1 MLLGEIQNPMKF
13 KNELLVIKKV
23 AQEKFEKQKYLNEVV
38 KLIDKAKQQEDYIFQ
53 QKNRANEEKNLRQ
66 QLGINI
72 GAIAPEINLKSP
84 DGKLI
89 ALSSLKGKVV
99 LLDFWASWCRPCRA
113 ENPNV
118 VRLYNKYKDRGFT
131 VYSVSLDQ
139 NKDKWMAAITQDQL
153 TWSNHVSE
161 LTGWKSSA
169 GNKYGVSSIPKT
181 FLIDSNGKI
190 IAYDLRGNDLEK
202 KLAEIL

>member
-1 MLLGEIQNPMKF
+1 
-13 KNELLVIKKV
+13 
-23 AQEKFEKQKYLNEVV
+23 LNEVV
-38 KLIDKAKQQEDYIFQ
+38 KLLEKAKQQEDYIFQ
-53 QKNRANEEKNLRQ
+53 QKNRVNEEKNIRE

-72 GAIAPEINLKSP
+72 GEIAPEINLKSP

-118 VRLYNKYKDRGFT
+118 VRLYNKYKDKGFT

-181 FLIDSNGKI
+181 FLINKKGEI
-190 IAYDLRGNDLEK
+190 IGYDLRGNELGK
-202 KLAEIL
+202 KLSEIL